1 MRWNA
6 FRVPCETN
14 LLRPVSLASLSNS
27 KFPTVAQEIFVS
39 SASGC
44 FFNVIS
50 ARRSYLGLLFL
61 FLSIP
66 MYNSEDDEH
75 LLMNDATVH
84 VNM

>member
-14 LLRPVSLASLSNS
+14 LLRLVALCQTASSQLLLKKSL
-27 KFPTVAQEIFVS
+27 FPLPLDAFLIRFLPE
-39 SASGC
+39 G
-44 FFNVIS
+44 
-50 ARRSYLGLLFL
+50 LGLFFFL

-66 MYNSEDDEH
+66 EYNFEDDEH
-75 LLMNDATVH
+75 LLMNDATAH